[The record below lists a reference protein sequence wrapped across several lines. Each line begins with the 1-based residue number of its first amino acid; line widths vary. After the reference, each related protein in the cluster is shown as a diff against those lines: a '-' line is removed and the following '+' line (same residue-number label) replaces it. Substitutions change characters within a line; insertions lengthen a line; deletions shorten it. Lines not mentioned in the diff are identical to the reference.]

1 MKFKGKELTRTICKN
16 SLIRVWEQCTE
27 DDKFDWYKLA
37 HEWAVEEAKTLVK
50 SGILDRDKTAIPKI
64 CGIIASLSPLKTWKQ
79 NLKLASQMARTNK
92 SVGHTRLCNNKGL
105 EVLKSYGSDESILEI
120 LNGNKISSFYL
131 NIMYPNR
138 INSITIDRH
147 ALSCLLGYWVTDD
160 DYRGITKNQYE
171 FFVQCFQWTAEKLN
185 ISPLLLQSATCVR
198 WRKIKNNYKK

>member
-1 MKFKGKELTRTICKN
+1 MKFKGTELTRTKCKN
-16 SLIRVWEQCTE
+16 NILSIWNQCTE
-27 DDKFDWYKLA
+27 EDKFDWYQSA
-37 HEWAVEEAKTLVK
+37 HEWAKEEAKVLNTDTQKV
-50 SGILDRDKTAIPKI
+50 
-64 CGIIASLSPLKTWKQ
+64 CGVVAALSPLKTWKQ
-79 NLKLASQMARTNK
+79 NLKLASQMVRTNK
-92 SVGHTRLCNNKGL
+92 SVGHTRLCNKKGL
-105 EVLKSYGSDESILEI
+105 EVLKSDSSDESILEI

-171 FFVQCFQWTAEKLN
+171 FFVQVFQWTAEKLG
-185 ISPLLLQSATCVR
+185 ISPLLLQSATWVR